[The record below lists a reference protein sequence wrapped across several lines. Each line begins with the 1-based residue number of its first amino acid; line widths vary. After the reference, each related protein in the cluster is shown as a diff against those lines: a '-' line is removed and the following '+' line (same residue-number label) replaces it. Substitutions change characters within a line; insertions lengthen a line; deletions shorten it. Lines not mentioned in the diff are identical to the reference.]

1 MQDQFGNSVTCSSQE
16 ALSAYDHA
24 VDAHLHGWHGV
35 FESLDEALAA
45 EPDFALAHALHALV
59 LAVWGRGLEARAA
72 VSHSRAAPHDDGREN
87 SQIELI
93 AIILRGRSMDALKH
107 IVEHARAW
115 PTDALAASTA
125 LGAYGLF
132 AFSGR
137 LDHDAERLSFA
148 DSLAPHFPEN
158 FPWLM
163 ANRGWARIEVGRK
176 KEGMAMAQRAIALQP
191 NNAHNAHMLMHGYYE
206 LGQAQE
212 ALDFLS
218 HWLPSY
224 PQGLLWGHLHWH
236 ASLAEIELGQTEEAF
251 MRLLGPIAEF
261 LPLNAP
267 YMGLPDIV
275 SLSWRLGLLG
285 LANLPWT
292 LAQQHMKK
300 HFPNGS
306 NVFGELHLA
315 MLAAARGDRSALDA
329 TCQRADAMANAEH
342 AGAAIVSHWAQ
353 GLRALMDGDELAA
366 RAQLDAACGGAP
378 RVGGSHAQRMVME
391 ETRRAL
397 RIPVAT

>member
-1 MQDQFGNSVTCSSQE
+1 MQDQFGNSVTCTSPS
-16 ALSAYDHA
+16 ALAAYDRA
-24 VDAHLHGWHGV
+24 VDAHLHAWPGV
-35 FESLDEALAA
+35 FEALDEALAT

-59 LAVWGRGLEARAA
+59 LAIWGQGKEARAA
-72 VSHSRAAPHDDGREN
+72 VSRAQAAPHDDGREN
-87 SQIELI
+87 SLIELI
-93 AIILRGRSMDALKH
+93 ATICRGRSMDALKH
-107 IVEHARAW
+107 VIDHARAW

-132 AFSGR
+132 AFSGC
-137 LDHDAERLSFA
+137 LDHDAARLAFSDA
-148 DSLAPHFPEN
+148 LAPHFPEN
-158 FPWLM
+158 FPWVM

-176 KEGMAMAQRAIALQP
+176 EEGMAMVQRALTLRP
-191 NNAHNAHMLMHGYYE
+191 TNAHTAHMLMHGFYE
-206 LGQAQE
+206 LGRAHD
-212 ALDFLS
+212 ALDFVS
-218 HWLPSY
+218 QWLPSY

-236 ASLAEIELGQTEEAF
+236 ASLAEVELGQTQKALQ
-251 MRLLGPIAEF
+251 RLLGPIAEF
-261 LPLNAP
+261 LPMNVP
-267 YMGLPDIV
+267 YMGLPDII
-275 SLSWRLGLLG
+275 SLAWRLGLLG
-285 LANLPWT
+285 VANLPWT
-292 LAQQHMKK
+292 LAQQHVKK
-300 HFPNGS
+300 HFPKGS
-306 NVFGELHLA
+306 NVFGELHLV

-329 TCQRADAMANAEH
+329 TCRRADAMANAGH